1 MTDAY
6 VHVMVEPGAV
16 ADAAE
21 AIAGSDSV
29 EQVHL
34 VTGDHDLVVRLD
46 LDSKDDIARAVT
58 EDVHSASGVYDTITS
73 VAFEP

>member
-6 VHVMVEPGAV
+6 VHAMVEPGAV
-16 ADAAE
+16 AEAAAQIAESE
-21 AIAGSDSV
+21 AV

-46 LDSKDDIARAVT
+46 VESKDEIARIVTDEIHAV
-58 EDVHSASGVYDTITS
+58 SGVFDTVTS